1 MVRVTNLVK
10 TFQDGR
16 ARIPAASGVSFEVP
30 TGRFFTLL
38 GPSGCGKTTTLRSI
52 AGLER
57 PDDGEIELDG
67 VLVFSRHRGVH
78 VPPNQRGIGMV
89 FQSYA
94 IWPHMSVFDNVAF
107 PLRVGRG
114 RIPRRE
120 IPDRVRR
127 ALATVRLDGLE
138 GRPATRLSGGQQQRL
153 ALARALVREPKLLLL
168 DEPMSNLDAKLREQM
183 RLELRALQRH
193 LGITTIYVT
202 HDQTEAL
209 AMSNLVALM
218 HEGRIVQIGTPREIY
233 EHPVNRFVTD
243 FIGST
248 NLVPGRVAGAVGGG
262 LYRVETDSG
271 PLVCAIHGGAA
282 AGDEV
287 IVSVRPE
294 DVSIHDRQQPDG
306 AWEATVEQVVYLG
319 ECVDCRLTAG
329 DVPLRVRAHPS
340 IRVRRGDRVFLTFLP
355 ERCIA
360 MRPDGGPSGG
370 RSAVDQPCAP
380 EGRAGGIRD
389 VQIG

>member
-10 TFQDGR
+10 TYQDGR

-30 TGRFFTLL
+30 AGRFFTLL

-52 AGLER
+52 AGLEK

-78 VPPNQRGIGMV
+78 VPPNLRGIGMV

-114 RIPRRE
+114 RVPRRE

-127 ALATVRLDGLE
+127 ALATVRLSGLE
-138 GRPATRLSGGQQQRL
+138 GRPATKLSGGQQQRL
-153 ALARALVREPKLLLL
+153 ALARALVREPKVLLL

-202 HDQTEAL
+202 HDQAEAL

-233 EHPVNRFVTD
+233 ERPVNRFVTD

-248 NLVPGRVAGAVGGG
+248 NLVPGRVAGVVGDG
-262 LYRVETDSG
+262 LYRVETASG

-282 AGDEV
+282 AGVEV

-294 DVSIHDRQQPDG
+294 DVSIHDRQRPDG

-340 IRVRRGDRVFLTFLP
+340 IRVRRGDRVFLAFHP

-360 MRPDGGPSGG
+360 MRPDGGPSG
-370 RSAVDQPCAP
+370 DAP
-380 EGRAGGIRD
+380 RWTGHDASEGPAPR
-389 VQIG
+389 